1 MAEIMSEEGFK
12 AILAEIQYLES
23 VERPK
28 ASQAIAEA
36 RDKGDLSEN
45 AEYDAAKDAQGKLE
59 ARIALLKDKVA
70 NARIIDA
77 TKLSTE
83 KIQIMSKVRLLN
95 HKLKKEVTYTIVSES
110 EANFMEGKISVATP
124 IAKALLNHKVGDI
137 VEVRVPAGVQQL
149 EVLDISLQ
157 TTLSF
162 TIMTIFSRIV
172 AGEIPS
178 YKVAEDDQFYAF
190 LDISPVAKG
199 HTLVIPKQEVDYI
212 FDESDEQLSA
222 HIVFAKRV
230 AAAIK
235 KAIPCVKV
243 GMCVMGLEVPHAH
256 IHLIPMQTEGDMNF
270 RKEHLKLDAEEMKA
284 ICEKIAANFE

>member
-124 IAKALLNHKVGDI
+124 IAKALLNHVRAWNIVGLNPDRTNLIEGTTIETSAFIEHTTTHSLTLYI
-137 VEVRVPAGVQQL
+137 VEVASHHTEYLLVFL
-149 EVLDISLQ
+149 LL
-157 TTLSF
+157 L
-162 TIMTIFSRIV
+162 
-172 AGEIPS
+172 GEG
-178 YKVAEDDQFYAF
+178 E
-190 LDISPVAKG
+190 
-199 HTLVIPKQEVDYI
+199 
-212 FDESDEQLSA
+212 
-222 HIVFAKRV
+222 
-230 AAAIK
+230 
-235 KAIPCVKV
+235 
-243 GMCVMGLEVPHAH
+243 
-256 IHLIPMQTEGDMNF
+256 
-270 RKEHLKLDAEEMKA
+270 
-284 ICEKIAANFE
+284 